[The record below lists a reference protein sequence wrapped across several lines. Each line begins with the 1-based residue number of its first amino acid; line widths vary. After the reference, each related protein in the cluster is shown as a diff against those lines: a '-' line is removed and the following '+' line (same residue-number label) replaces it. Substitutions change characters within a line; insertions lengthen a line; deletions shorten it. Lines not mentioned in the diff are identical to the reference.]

1 MRPVVGLLLLALLV
15 SPLAA
20 CQDLF
25 DFPTIEDGVSPP
37 PTEEELGFLQK
48 AKSQEQAG
56 DLNGAAA
63 TYRRAMKL
71 SRGNVQA
78 HVAYA
83 RMEMG
88 RGNVEEARA
97 ILKIAYGINPDHPG
111 VRLGLGKVAVHEKK
125 AEKALKHFE
134 KGLGKKPS
142 NADLLNGKG
151 VALDMLSRYTEAQE
165 VYQAALKNAGE
176 DKSFIQNNL
185 ALSYI
190 MSGNYDGAIKLLES
204 IQGVKES
211 PVMRANLAL
220 AYGLKG
226 DMTKAREWA
235 KKDLSEEQLKE
246 NMEFY
251 RQYRGNLNVNEV
263 VPVMK
268 PTSH

>member
-1 MRPVVGLLLLALLV
+1 MRPIVGLLFLALLV
-15 SPLAA
+15 GPLAA
-20 CQDLF
+20 CKDF
-25 DFPTIEDGVSPP
+25 IDFPTIEDGVSPP
-37 PTEEELGFLQK
+37 PSEEELGFLQK

-88 RGNVEEARA
+88 RGNMDEAHA
-97 ILKIAYGINPDHPG
+97 ILKMAYKVNPNHPG
-111 VRLGLGKVAVHEKK
+111 VRLGLGKVAIHEKK

-134 KGLGKKPS
+134 KGLKAKPS

-151 VALDMLSRYTEAQE
+151 VALDMLSRYNEAQD
-165 VYQAALKNAGE
+165 VYKAALKNAGD

-190 MSGNYDGAIKLLES
+190 MSGNYDGAIELLES
-204 IQGVKES
+204 IEGVKES

-220 AYGLKG
+220 ANGLKG
-226 DMTKAREWA
+226 DMAKAREWA
-235 KKDLSEEQLKE
+235 KKDLSEQQLKE

-263 VPVMK
+263 VPVLK
-268 PTSH
+268 PASH